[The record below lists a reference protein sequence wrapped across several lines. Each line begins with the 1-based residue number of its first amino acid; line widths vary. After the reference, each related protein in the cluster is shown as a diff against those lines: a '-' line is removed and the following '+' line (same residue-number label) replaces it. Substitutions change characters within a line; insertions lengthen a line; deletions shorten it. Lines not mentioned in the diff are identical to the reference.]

1 MDHNRSKLNSH
12 HYHDALMEP
21 PLGDEYPEDVIQK
34 STTQKYCS
42 DLVRDKDW
50 EVATETRKSY
60 DIVFILSIW

>member
-1 MDHNRSKLNSH
+1 
-12 HYHDALMEP
+12 MEP